1 MKLIPWGSMLFEEL
15 MVSQPVK
22 KNSPFV
28 TFTELEGRAPVFSQM
43 NPLYAFFY

>member
-1 MKLIPWGSMLFEEL
+1 MLFEEL

-28 TFTELEGRAPVFSQM
+28 TFTELEGRTPVFSQI
-43 NPLYAFFY
+43 NPLYTLFY